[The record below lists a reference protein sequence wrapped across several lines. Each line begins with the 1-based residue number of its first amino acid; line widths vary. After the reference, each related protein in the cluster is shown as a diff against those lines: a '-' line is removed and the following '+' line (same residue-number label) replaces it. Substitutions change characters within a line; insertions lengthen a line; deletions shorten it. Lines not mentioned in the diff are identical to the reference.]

1 MTEISK
7 QLPLT
12 IISGYLGSG
21 KTTLVNHLL
30 RNANGRQIMV
40 LVNDF
45 GELPIDADLI
55 LNQEG
60 NTINLANGCAC
71 CSMGGDLFNALV
83 DALNMNPRPDHLLI
97 EASGVADPARIANI
111 ALAEPDLELDAT
123 VSLVDAET
131 FADLIDDKL
140 VGETVA
146 HQLISSDIIL
156 TNKLD
161 LVDEDARLRLAKK
174 LTQIAPNADIIE
186 TEYSKVPVELVIGIK
201 LHDNSKPIHQLAT
214 EAHGSM
220 YSKWARSF
228 ETPLDKIE
236 LENALKKCAD
246 MILRLK
252 GIVYLDGFDTPHVV
266 QCVRNRCTI
275 TPVETANSTQS
286 RLVAIGLI
294 GKLDLAK
301 LDSIFSLVSK

>member
-1 MTEISK
+1 MTEIQN

-55 LNQEG
+55 LTQEG

-83 DALNMNPRPDHLLI
+83 DVLNMKPRPDHLLI

-111 ALAEPDLELDAT
+111 ALAEPDLTLDAT

-131 FADLIDDKL
+131 FTDLIDDKL

-156 TNKLD
+156 ANKLD
-161 LVDEDARLRLAKK
+161 LVDESARLKLENRLAK
-174 LTQIAPNADIIE
+174 TAPNADVIE
-186 TEYSKVPVELVIGIK
+186 TEYSKVPVELVIGIN
-201 LHDNSKPIHQLAT
+201 LHDNSKPIDQLAMET
-214 EAHGSM
+214 HGSL
-220 YSKWARSF
+220 YSKWAKSF
-228 ETPLDKIE
+228 DVPLDKIE
-236 LENALKKCAD
+236 LESALEKCAD

-275 TPVETANSTQS
+275 TPAETVNSSQS
-286 RLVAIGLI
+286 RLVAIGLS

-301 LDSIFSLVSK
+301 LDTLFSSIAK